1 MIALVEGAERQKTP
15 NEIALNILLAGM
27 TIIFVFATV
36 SIPSFAAY
44 AGGAVPVVILVAL
57 FVTLIPTTIGALLS
71 AIGIAGMEVI
81 GTLRAK
87 SQVPIVVLSS
97 RGDEK
102 GKVAALDVGADDYV
116 TKPFGVDELMARIR
130 AALRHRLQEQGS
142 RPLFQSAD
150 LSVDLVHRRV
160 SVGGREVR
168 LSPKEYDILQ
178 QFVIHAGKVLT
189 HRHLLREVWG
199 GEDSADVQALRVF
212 IRQLRQKLEANPEQ
226 PRHILTEPGVG
237 YRLQIRE

>member
-1 MIALVEGAERQKTP
+1 MASSAPCVLVVDDEPAIRRLVRNTLAVQDYRIVEAATGQEALDEARREKP
-15 NEIALNILLAGM
+15 DL
-27 TIIFVFATV
+27 
-36 SIPSFAAY
+36 
-44 AGGAVPVVILVAL
+44 VILDL
-57 FVTLIPTTIGALLS
+57 GLPDLD
-71 AIGIAGMEVI
+71 GMEI
-81 GTLRAK
+81 IRALRAK

-102 GKVAALDVGADDYV
+102 GKVTALDLGADDYV

-150 LSVDLVHRRV
+150 LVVDLVHRRV

-237 YRLQIRE
+237 YRLQIQE

>member
-1 MIALVEGAERQKTP
+1 MAGNVPCILVVDDEPPIRRLLRNTLTVQDYRVVEAATGKEALDVARREKP
-15 NEIALNILLAGM
+15 DL
-27 TIIFVFATV
+27 
-36 SIPSFAAY
+36 
-44 AGGAVPVVILVAL
+44 VILDLGLPDVD
-57 FVTLIPTTIGALLS
+57 
-71 AIGIAGMEVI
+71 GMEVI

-87 SQVPIVVLSS
+87 SQVPIIVLSS

-150 LSVDLVHRRV
+150 LTVDLVHRRV

-189 HRHLLREVWG
+189 HRHLLQEVWG
-199 GEDSADVQALRVF
+199 GADSGDVQALRVF
-212 IRQLRQKLEANPEQ
+212 IRQLRQKLEADPEQ

-237 YRLQIRE
+237 YRLQIQE

>member
-1 MIALVEGAERQKTP
+1 MVGAPMAGNIPCILVVDDEPAIRRLLRNTLTVQDFRVVEAATGKEALD
-15 NEIALNILLAGM
+15 
-27 TIIFVFATV
+27 
-36 SIPSFAAY
+36 AARREK
-44 AGGAVPVVILVAL
+44 PDLVILDL
-57 FVTLIPTTIGALLS
+57 GLPDLDGMEIIGA
-71 AIGIAGMEVI
+71 
-81 GTLRAK
+81 LRAK

-102 GKVAALDVGADDYV
+102 GKVAALDIGADDYV
-116 TKPFGVDELMARIR
+116 TKPFGVDELMARVR

-142 RPLFQSAD
+142 RPLFRSGG
-150 LSVDLVHRRV
+150 LIVDLVHRRV
-160 SVGGREVR
+160 SADGREVR

-199 GEDSADVQALRVF
+199 GEESADVQALRVF

-237 YRLQIRE
+237 YRLQVQE

>member
-1 MIALVEGAERQKTP
+1 MASSAPCVLIVDDEPPIRRLLRNTLAVQEYRIVEAATGQEALD
-15 NEIALNILLAGM
+15 
-27 TIIFVFATV
+27 
-36 SIPSFAAY
+36 AARREK
-44 AGGAVPVVILVAL
+44 PDLVILDLGLPDLDGLEIIRA
-57 FVTLIPTTIGALLS
+57 
-71 AIGIAGMEVI
+71 
-81 GTLRAK
+81 LRAK

-102 GKVAALDVGADDYV
+102 GKVAALDLGADDYV

-150 LSVDLVHRRV
+150 LTVDLVHRRV
-160 SVGGREVR
+160 SVGGHEVR

-199 GEDSADVQALRVF
+199 GEESADVQALRVF

-226 PRHILTEPGVG
+226 PRHVLTEPGVG
-237 YRLQIRE
+237 YRLQIQE

>member
-1 MIALVEGAERQKTP
+1 MPVRILVVDDEP
-15 NEIALNILLAGM
+15 NILATLAPLLRSRGYEVSTAM
-27 TIIFVFATV
+27 T
-36 SIPSFAAY
+36 
-44 AGGAVPVVILVAL
+44 GRGAVEAVERENPDLMVLDLGLPDMDGVEVTRLVRDGR
-57 FVTLIPTTIGALLS
+57 TT
-71 AIGIAGMEVI
+71 
-81 GTLRAK
+81 
-87 SQVPIVVLSS
+87 PIVVLSA
-97 RGDEK
+97 RGAEGD
-102 GKVAALDVGADDYV
+102 KVRALDAGADDYV

-150 LSVDLVHRRV
+150 LTVDLVHRRV

-237 YRLQIRE
+237 YRLQIQE

>member
-1 MIALVEGAERQKTP
+1 LLRNTLTVQDYRVVEAATGREALD
-15 NEIALNILLAGM
+15 
-27 TIIFVFATV
+27 
-36 SIPSFAAY
+36 AARREK
-44 AGGAVPVVILVAL
+44 PDLVILDL
-57 FVTLIPTTIGALLS
+57 GLPDLD
-71 AIGIAGMEVI
+71 GIEVI
-81 GTLRAK
+81 GALRAK

-102 GKVAALDVGADDYV
+102 GKVAALDIGADDYV
-116 TKPFGVDELMARIR
+116 TKPFGVDELMARVR

-150 LSVDLVHRRV
+150 LTVDLVHRRI

-189 HRHLLREVWG
+189 HRHLLKEVWG
-199 GEDSADVQALRVF
+199 DVDGGDVQALRVF

-237 YRLQIRE
+237 YRLQIQE

>member
-1 MIALVEGAERQKTP
+1 MSGNVPCILVVDDEPAIRR
-15 NEIALNILLAGM
+15 LLRNTLTVQDCRVVEA
-27 TIIFVFATV
+27 ATGKEAIDV
-36 SIPSFAAY
+36 ARREKPDL
-44 AGGAVPVVILVAL
+44 VILDLGLPDVD
-57 FVTLIPTTIGALLS
+57 
-71 AIGIAGMEVI
+71 GIEVI

-102 GKVAALDVGADDYV
+102 GKVAALDGGADDYL

-142 RPLFQSAD
+142 RALFQSAG
-150 LSVDLVHRRV
+150 LTVDLVHRRV

-199 GEDSADVQALRVF
+199 GEESADVQALRVF

-237 YRLQIRE
+237 YRLQIQE

>member
-1 MIALVEGAERQKTP
+1 MAGSVPCILVVDDEPPIRRLLRNTLTVQDYRVVEAATGKEALDVARREKP
-15 NEIALNILLAGM
+15 DL
-27 TIIFVFATV
+27 
-36 SIPSFAAY
+36 
-44 AGGAVPVVILVAL
+44 VILDL
-57 FVTLIPTTIGALLS
+57 GLPDLD
-71 AIGIAGMEVI
+71 GMEVI
-81 GTLRAK
+81 GALRAN

-150 LSVDLVHRRV
+150 LTVDLVHRRV

-189 HRHLLREVWG
+189 HRHLLKEVWG
-199 GEDSADVQALRVF
+199 GAGGGDVQALRVF
-212 IRQLRQKLEANPEQ
+212 IRQLRQKLESDPEQ

-237 YRLQIRE
+237 YRLQIQE